1 MGSGMGSIAGLDI
14 AVEGKKNLQPLP
26 E

>member
-1 MGSGMGSIAGLDI
+1 MGSGMGSIAGLDV